1 MTKNVISFD
10 DFDNAQAVREGWG
23 LFNAN
28 GVLEIQRI
36 DEPDLPDPP
45 AEGWPSHLTDEHAV
59 LHVTSAAAA
68 GSAYHQQALRLN
80 GESSWPCI
88 DLDGDQDAPQTA

>member
-1 MTKNVISFD
+1 MTKTVISFD

-36 DEPDLPDPP
+36 DEPEP
-45 AEGWPSHLTDEHAV
+45 A
-59 LHVTSAAAA
+59 
-68 GSAYHQQALRLN
+68 
-80 GESSWPCI
+80 
-88 DLDGDQDAPQTA
+88 